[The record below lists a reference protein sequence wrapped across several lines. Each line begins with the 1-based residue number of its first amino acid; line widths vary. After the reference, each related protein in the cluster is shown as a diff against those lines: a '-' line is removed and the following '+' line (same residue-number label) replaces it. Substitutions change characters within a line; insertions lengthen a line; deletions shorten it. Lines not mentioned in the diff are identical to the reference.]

1 MIVYV
6 SSPYTAETME
16 QVKANVA
23 FANEIG
29 KQVLVAGHV
38 PIIPHVMSAFWDLDG
53 RLQNFSHA
61 DWMFKYALPLLEI
74 ADAILLAGS
83 WESSKG
89 CLIELGRARGLRKKI
104 FYGMDELKKYKEV
117 IGEDNRHTA

>member
-6 SSPYTAETME
+6 SSPYSAETIE

-29 KQVLVAGHV
+29 KQALVAGHV

-89 CLIELGRARGLRKKI
+89 CLIELGRARGLGKKI

-117 IGEDNRHTA
+117 TSEDYRHTA